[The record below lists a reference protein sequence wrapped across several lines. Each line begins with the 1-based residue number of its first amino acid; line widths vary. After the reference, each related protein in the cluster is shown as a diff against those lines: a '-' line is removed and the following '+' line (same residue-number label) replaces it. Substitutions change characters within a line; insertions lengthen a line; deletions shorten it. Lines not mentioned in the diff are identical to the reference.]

1 MKNLSKKPFHGYV
14 GMIPDL
20 PLFESLC
27 IADLLNPQ
35 SVENFANIFWP
46 HGNSDFCNLVNSYS
60 NPLVELDAM
69 VKRMILE
76 KLGLQNYIDEFLDH
90 KYFLF
95 RFTRYKALST
105 ISGAENSNPAGLNGH
120 TDGTIM
126 TIISQNQVN
135 GLQINKNNEW
145 IDVNISPNSYAVL
158 AGDSFK
164 AWTNGRL
171 HSPIHRVKTTG
182 ESDRLSI
189 QLFSLPKPGHFT
201 EAPKEL
207 VDEEHPLLFK
217 PFETLE
223 LFEYLTSHAG
233 DSAPGETLKAYCG
246 IRFHLGF
253 LDLDVA
259 LYSEKPTAITEASS
273 DEEKSYYKHWDRSNR
288 LGLMFMRMNIAG
300 NIKTTLPKTKSAKE
314 LLKLVEESSQ
324 TADKSLAGILMDTL
338 ITMKFNGSRTMHE
351 HVIEMTNMTT
361 RLKSLGMEVE

>member
-1 MKNLSKKPFHGYV
+1 MASTKVQIPTIEFSNIKPNSPNWESTKIQVFEALQEYGCFEAIYNNIPNEIREAMFVFSKKIFEFPLETKMKNLSNKPFHGYA

-27 IADLLNPQ
+27 IAGLLNPQ

-46 HGNSDFCNLVNSYS
+46 HGNSDFCNLVKSYS

-105 ISGAENSNPAGLNGH
+105 ISGAENSNPSGLNGH

-158 AGDSFK
+158 AGDIFK

-182 ESDRLSI
+182 ERDRLSV

-246 IRFHLGF
+246 
-253 LDLDVA
+253 V
-259 LYSEKPTAITEASS
+259 
-273 DEEKSYYKHWDRSNR
+273 
-288 LGLMFMRMNIAG
+288 
-300 NIKTTLPKTKSAKE
+300 
-314 LLKLVEESSQ
+314 
-324 TADKSLAGILMDTL
+324 
-338 ITMKFNGSRTMHE
+338 
-351 HVIEMTNMTT
+351 
-361 RLKSLGMEVE
+361 